1 MIAVPPSDLAP
12 LKSRDSRAAV
22 AITIEL
28 NRQIGELGPTSGFTS
43 TR

>member
-1 MIAVPPSDLAP
+1 MIAVPP
-12 LKSRDSRAAV
+12 RDSRAAV